1 MKNKRWVSI
10 DKILSYV
17 LILAIGL
24 VFGYQISQHDGRLP
38 LTSWQIPFLKNNDEA
53 VAYKLTNTLQPSK
66 YKTVN
71 FDTFWQVWQL
81 LEEKYLEVDD
91 FDYAKMVDGAVA
103 GMVTALGDPYT
114 AYLPAT
120 SKKISEED
128 LSGSFGG
135 IGVELGYKD
144 KILAIM
150 APISDGPAD
159 KLGVQAGDL
168 IMRVKDEAAG
178 VDEDTY
184 DWTLEKAQSIL
195 RGKKGT
201 KVKVSLYRENYN
213 ENKTFDLDIIRDEI
227 VIKSVELEFINQ
239 ENDQQIALLTLSR
252 FGERTADEWTAA
264 VKQILAQK
272 NQVSGIILD
281 LRNNPGGFLSEA
293 IHIASEFIPK
303 GTVVVQQGRSGS
315 QNYEATGKGTLYN
328 IPLTVLVNGGSA
340 SSSEIVA
347 GALRDR
353 LKAKLIGEKT
363 FGKGLVQERIDLK
376 NGAGLNVTIAKWMT
390 PGGGWIQ
397 EDGLTP
403 DLEVKDDPETPVDEA
418 VEMAIKNF

>member
-1 MKNKRWVSI
+1 
-10 DKILSYV
+10 
-17 LILAIGL
+17 
-24 VFGYQISQHDGRLP
+24 
-38 LTSWQIPFLKNNDEA
+38 
-53 VAYKLTNTLQPSK
+53 
-66 YKTVN
+66 
-71 FDTFWQVWQL
+71 
-81 LEEKYLEVDD
+81 
-91 FDYAKMVDGAVA
+91 MVDGAVT
-103 GMVTALGDPYT
+103 GMVEALGDPYT
-114 AYLPAT
+114 AYLPVT

-144 KILAIM
+144 KVLAIM
-150 APISDGPAD
+150 APINDGPAI

-168 IMRVKDEAAG
+168 IMHVKDEAASI
-178 VDEDTY
+178 DEDTY
-184 DWTLEKAQSIL
+184 DWTLEKAQSVL

-201 KVKVSLYRENYN
+201 TVKVTLYRENYN
-213 ENKTFDLDIIRDEI
+213 DNKPFEIEIVRDEI
-227 VIKSVELEFINQ
+227 VIKSVELEFIDQ
-239 ENDQQIALLTLSR
+239 ENGKQIALLTLSR

-264 VKQILAQK
+264 VNQILAK
-272 NQVSGIILD
+272 KSQVSGIILD

-293 IHIASEFIPK
+293 IHIASEFISK

-315 QNYEATGKGTLYN
+315 QNYEATGKGSLYN
-328 IPLTVLVNGGSA
+328 MPLTVLVNGGSA

-353 LKAKLIGEKT
+353 LKVKLIGEKT

-397 EDGLTP
+397 KDGLNP
-403 DLEVKDDPETPVDEA
+403 DIEIKDDPETQVDEV

>member
-1 MKNKRWVSI
+1 MQNKRWVSI
-10 DKILSYV
+10 DKFLSYI

-24 VFGYQISQHDGRLP
+24 IFGYQISQQDGRLP
-38 LTSWQIPFLKNNDEA
+38 LTSWKIPFLQTQNGA
-53 VAYKLTNTLQPSK
+53 VASKLTANGQPNK
-66 YKTVN
+66 YKSVS
-71 FDTFWQVWQL
+71 FETFWQVWQL
-81 LEEKYLEVDD
+81 LEEKYLEVGDL
-91 FDYAKMVDGAVA
+91 DYAKMVDGAVT
-103 GMVTALGDPYT
+103 GMVGALGDPYT
-114 AYLPAT
+114 AYLPVT

-144 KILAIM
+144 KVLAIM
-150 APISDGPAD
+150 APINDGPAI

-168 IMRVKDEAAG
+168 IMHVKDEAAS

-184 DWTLEKAQSIL
+184 DWTLEKAQSVL

-201 KVKVSLYRENYN
+201 TVKVTLYRENYN
-213 ENKTFDLDIIRDEI
+213 DNKPFEIEIVRDEI
-227 VIKSVELEFINQ
+227 VIKSVELEFIDQ
-239 ENDQQIALLTLSR
+239 ENGKQIALLTLSR

-264 VKQILAQK
+264 VNQILAK
-272 NQVSGIILD
+272 KSQVSGVILD

-293 IHIASEFIPK
+293 IHVASEFISK

-315 QNYEATGKGTLYN
+315 QNYEATGKGSLYN

-353 LKAKLIGEKT
+353 LKVKLIGEKT

-397 EDGLTP
+397 KDGLTP
-403 DLEVKDDPETPVDEA
+403 DVEIKDDPETQVDEA